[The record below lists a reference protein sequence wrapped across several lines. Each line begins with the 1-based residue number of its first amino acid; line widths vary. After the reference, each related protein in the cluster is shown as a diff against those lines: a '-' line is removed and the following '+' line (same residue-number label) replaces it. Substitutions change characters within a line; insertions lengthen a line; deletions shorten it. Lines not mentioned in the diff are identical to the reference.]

1 MNFLNQHIYS
11 EILKGLNGVN
21 TDNQLFL
28 GYYTPKILVECGM
41 PNLPLMTN
49 SSHLKENIFSYK
61 EAKMRGL
68 SVAKGKHYHGLG
80 IEKYVEAIKY
90 LDNPL
95 AIYRWQKNNKNK
107 YDSNSYIVLTQV
119 KDKNNLKVI
128 IPIEINKN
136 GTYNNVEISTNKVS
150 SVYGKG
156 NVWKY
161 FEKYVMDNSMNLLY
175 KKGSV
180 TNDLQSVTN
189 NTSTDNSVV

>member
-1 MNFLNQHIYS
+1 
-11 EILKGLNGVN
+11 
-21 TDNQLFL
+21 
-28 GYYTPKILVECGM
+28 
-41 PNLPLMTN
+41 
-49 SSHLKENIFSYK
+49 
-61 EAKMRGL
+61 MRYID
-68 SVAKGKHYHGLG
+68 GK
-80 IEKYVEAIKY
+80 
-90 LDNPL
+90 
-95 AIYRWQKNNKNK
+95 KNNKNK

-156 NVWKY
+156 NVWKD

-189 NTSTDNSVV
+189 NASTDNSVV

>member
-28 GYYTPKILVECGM
+28 GYYTPKILVECGI
-41 PNLPLMTN
+41 PNSPLMTN

-80 IEKYVEAIKY
+80 IEKYVEAIKS

-95 AIYRWQKNNKNK
+95 AIYRWQ
-107 YDSNSYIVLTQV
+107 
-119 KDKNNLKVI
+119 
-128 IPIEINKN
+128 
-136 GTYNNVEISTNKVS
+136 
-150 SVYGKG
+150 
-156 NVWKY
+156 
-161 FEKYVMDNSMNLLY
+161 
-175 KKGSV
+175 
-180 TNDLQSVTN
+180 
-189 NTSTDNSVV
+189 